1 MRRTP
6 QITKLLCN
14 IHSLSQCD
22 FMHCTCK
29 NFPCSL
35 TLMEII
41 INASSFQGNFSKQI
55 LRTTHFLYNNT
66 TISKYF
72 FFFKVTY
79 GVRKAQ
85 INFLRLLSV
94 EVRQV
99 ISIDCVNYP
108 VIGYEKNEAEI
119 ILVEFIGWNYKIFGC
134 NNIQMIKILKDTCK
148 QVFLMRYFLHIHQ

>member
-1 MRRTP
+1 
-6 QITKLLCN
+6 
-14 IHSLSQCD
+14 
-22 FMHCTCK
+22 
-29 NFPCSL
+29 
-35 TLMEII
+35 MEII
-41 INASSFQGNFSKQI
+41 INASSFQGNFLEIDIKNSRLSLQQ
-55 LRTTHFLYNNT
+55 HNDT
-66 TISKYF
+66 TIWKYF

-148 QVFLMRYFLHIHQ
+148 QVFLMRYFLTFMSDGGTLSSNE